1 MLQVFHDGDDDVAYF
16 YGLLSPSLQQ
26 NV

>member
-1 MLQVFHDGDDDVAYF
+1 MLQVFHGGDDDVAYF